1 MHSDLSNT
9 DNFQFSYLPDR
20 VATYFKDAL
29 GCFHDN
35 HRHAFAAMCRLT
47 IQATISDLGD
57 SARLKLFDIV
67 KDIAE
72 IAEVD
77 DRTYRAVHDIL
88 FDADSSSLYQAGTI
102 DRETA
107 AVLLETLKD
116 ILHQCYIR
124 PAVLRQKLK
133 MRRFFAA
140 QSDSDMQDAP
150 TVSPIKRPTGTG

>member
-1 MHSDLSNT
+1 MHNDLSNT
-9 DNFQFSYLPDR
+9 DNFQFSYLPEQ

-29 GCFHDN
+29 GCFHDD

-47 IQATISDLGD
+47 VQATINDLGD

-67 KDIAE
+67 KEIAE

-107 AVLLETLKD
+107 AVLLETVKD

-124 PAVLRQKLK
+124 RAVLRQKLK
-133 MRRFFAA
+133 MRRFFAS
-140 QSDSDMQDAP
+140 QSDSDTP
-150 TVSPIKRPTGTG
+150 GTPGVSPFKRPTGTG

>member
-1 MHSDLSNT
+1 MNSEAGNT
-9 DNFQFSYLPDR
+9 DNFQFGYLPDR
-20 VATYFKDAL
+20 VSTYFKDAL

-47 IQATISDLGD
+47 IQATIDDLGD

-67 KDIAE
+67 RDVAD

-88 FDADSSSLYQAGTI
+88 FDADNNSLYQSGRI
-102 DRETA
+102 NRETE
-107 AVLLETLKD
+107 AVLLETVKD

-124 PAVLRQKLK
+124 PAVLRQKLR
-133 MRRFFAA
+133 MRRFFAS
-140 QSDSDMQDAP
+140 QSEDGVPDSP
-150 TVSPIKRPTGTG
+150 TVSPFKRPTGTG